1 MIDKTIL
8 TAGPSI
14 SKKEINYVND
24 AIRYGWN
31 ENWNFY
37 INKFEN
43 LIKSY
48 LGVKYALSTSSA
60 TGALH
65 LSLLASEINKG
76 SEIILPEISWIAS
89 ASTIRYIGAKP
100 IFCDVDRDNWTIDT
114 NKIEKLITKKTKAI
128 MPVHLYGTP
137 SNTKKIKQI
146 AKKYNLKI
154 IEDAAPALGA
164 MVGGKKIGSDCDF
177 SCFSFQGAKMITTGE
192 GGMLV
197 TNSKKLYEKAKY
209 YSEHCRNPKSP
220 LDAIGIGYKY
230 KMSNLQAAL
239 GCAQLERIETL
250 INKKRLINNW
260 YNKYFKN
267 FPKVKVTKDPEYG
280 KSIHWMT
287 SIEIEDFNKNK
298 RAKFI
303 KELKNRKIDTR
314 PVFSPMSS
322 FPMFKKKNEN
332 DNAYRIGYSSINL
345 PSGHNLTNDQIK
357 YVSKII
363 KELL

>member
-1 MIDKTIL
+1 MNKMIL

-14 SKKEINYVND
+14 TKKEINYVND
-24 AIRYGWN
+24 AIKNGWN
-31 ENWNFY
+31 NNWNFY
-37 INKFEN
+37 INKFED
-43 LIKSY
+43 LIKNY

-65 LSLLASEINKG
+65 LSLLASGIKKN

-89 ASTIRYIGAKP
+89 ASAIKYIGAKP
-100 IFCDVDRDNWTIDT
+100 VFCDVDKDSWTIDT

-137 SNTKKIKQI
+137 SNTVKIKKL
-146 AKKYNLKI
+146 ANKYRLKI

-164 MVGGKKIGSDCDF
+164 IVGKQKIGSNCDF

-197 TNSKKLYEKAKY
+197 TNNKKLFEKAKY
-209 YSEHCRNPKSP
+209 YSEHCRDPKSP
-220 LDAIGIGYKY
+220 LDAMGIGYKY

-239 GCAQLERIETL
+239 GCAQLERIDTL
-250 INKKRLINNW
+250 INKKRLINKW
-260 YNKYFKN
+260 YNDNLEN
-267 FPKVKVTKDPEYG
+267 FTKVKVTKDPIYG

-287 SIEIEDFNKNK
+287 SIEMANFNKNK
-298 RAKFI
+298 RSRFI
-303 KELKNRKIDTR
+303 KELRDKKIDTR

-322 FPMFKKKNEN
+322 FPMFKKINEN
-332 DNAYRIGYSSINL
+332 NNAYRIGYSSINL
-345 PSGHNLTNDQIK
+345 PSGHNLTHNQIK